1 MDTRSWDEKVWQL
14 LSKEDPNHPMEKLDD
29 QVEPEFFDDVSEN
42 EDSLGER
49 SPATI
54 AEEAL
59 RALDEK
65 FRQLLSKEDPNHP
78 MEKLDEVD
86 PEPLEDVSESEESL
100 EERSPATIAEE
111 ALRAL
116 DEKFRKLLSKED
128 PNHHM
133 EKLDEVDPEP
143 FEDVSEKEEPLG
155 EATIAEEALLQ
166 REDLCPKASE
176 SMLQKLFNR
185 QDFRKVLGSHLKA
198 LDETS
203 SHEDEVEV
211 VNARRKRRKQGFFDV
226 LWCFEHLMEAE
237 IEASG
242 GARTEA
248 DVLLEVL
255 DDLRRLRVQVQSHSP
270 DGGRTSVM
278 ELKRAFLKAFQE
290 FADIYHVTADT
301 ATVPKVIAVEDLPL
315 NRCLRFR
322 SRESQTL
329 VKGTSMEHPPK
340 PGRGQSLQNPTEKNV
355 SACNVVPRVLRSNTT
370 QAARKWCKKKPPVET
385 RIRFLPYC
393 RSPRRG
399 SAEPAMDLPCH
410 RGGQRF
416 FFPFGATGP
425 KKGQET
431 SSQDWPA
438 LEAPPGNSVCLT
450 EPLPESH
457 IPEPDEVEAKIMP
470 AESSEIE
477 HAEQSISQP
486 QPETMP
492 AQTCAPAEEQD
503 CPRQKE
509 VQEAP
514 QMQPPQPPQETRQHF
529 FPVCHSPRVASLSPD
544 LLEKAVEKEA
554 LPEMMPE
561 CGHEEDQD
569 IPEQTEVKTMTPQV
583 PIVLPPG
590 DGTPQS
596 IFESTQSLVP
606 QGCEKKEEKEIEV
619 ERSGNQLL
627 PEAII
632 QIARWAT
639 FSIPIPKSDVD
650 QLLLLVP
657 LACLQQEAA
666 AAAAAEEVSG
676 IAPLNTPLSAADCA
690 DCEN

>member
-42 EDSLGER
+42 EESLGEP
-49 SPATI
+49 SPTTI

-78 MEKLDEVD
+78 MEKLDEV
-86 PEPLEDVSESEESL
+86 E
-100 EERSPATIAEE
+100 
-111 ALRAL
+111 
-116 DEKFRKLLSKED
+116 
-128 PNHHM
+128 
-133 EKLDEVDPEP
+133 PEP

-155 EATIAEEALLQ
+155 AATNAEEALLQ

-270 DGGRTSVM
+270 DGGSTSVM

-315 NRCLRFR
+315 NRYLRFR

-329 VKGTSMEHPPK
+329 VKGTSMEHLPK
-340 PGRGQSLQNPTEKNV
+340 PGKGQSLQNPTENV
-355 SACNVVPRVLRSNTT
+355 SACSVVPRVLRSNTT

-399 SAEPAMDLPCH
+399 SAEPAMDLPGH

-457 IPEPDEVEAKIMP
+457 IPDPDEAEAKIMP

-477 HAEQSISQP
+477 HAEQAISQP

-509 VQEAP
+509 VQKAP

-554 LPEMMPE
+554 PPEMMPE

-627 PEAII
+627 PEAMI

-657 LACLQQEAA
+657 LACLQQETV
-666 AAAAAEEVSG
+666 AAAAEEESG
-676 IAPLNTPLSAADCA
+676 IAPLNTLLSAAGCADDSRA

>member
-1 MDTRSWDEKVWQL
+1 MDTRSWDEKIRQL
-14 LSKEDPNHPMEKLDD
+14 LSKEDPNHAMEMMDG
-29 QVEPEFFDDVSEN
+29 QVVPEPFEDVSEN
-42 EDSLGER
+42 EESLGEP

-59 RALDEK
+59 RAWDEK
-65 FRQLLSKEDPNHP
+65 FQQLLSKEDPNHP
-78 MEKLDEVD
+78 MEKLDEV
-86 PEPLEDVSESEESL
+86 E
-100 EERSPATIAEE
+100 
-111 ALRAL
+111 
-116 DEKFRKLLSKED
+116 
-128 PNHHM
+128 
-133 EKLDEVDPEP
+133 PEP
-143 FEDVSEKEEPLG
+143 FKDVSEKEEPLG
-155 EATIAEEALLQ
+155 EATNAEEALLQ

-176 SMLQKLFNR
+176 SMLQKFFNR
-185 QDFRKVLGSHLKA
+185 QDFRQVLGSHLKA

-203 SHEDEVEV
+203 SHEGEEEV

-255 DDLRRLRVQVQSHSP
+255 DDLRRLRVEVQSHSP
-270 DGGRTSVM
+270 DGGRISVM
-278 ELKRAFLKAFQE
+278 GLKRAFLTAFQK
-290 FADIYHVTADT
+290 FAVIYQVTADT
-301 ATVPKVIAVEDLPL
+301 ATVPKVMEVEDLPL
-315 NRCLRFR
+315 NRCLRIR
-322 SRESQTL
+322 SRESKTQ

-340 PGRGQSLQNPTEKNV
+340 PGKGQSLQNPTEMNV

-370 QAARKWCKKKPPVET
+370 QAARKWCKKKSPVEAGK
-385 RIRFLPYC
+385 RYLPYC
-393 RSPRRG
+393 RNSRRG
-399 SAEPAMDLPCH
+399 SAMVPEPAMDLPGH

-431 SSQDWPA
+431 SSQEWPA
-438 LEAPPGNSVCLT
+438 LEVPPGNSVCLT
-450 EPLPESH
+450 ESLPESH
-457 IPEPDEVEAKIMP
+457 IPGPDETEAKIMP
-470 AESSEIE
+470 AESS
-477 HAEQSISQP
+477 AMEQAISQP

-492 AQTCAPAEEQD
+492 GQTCAPAEEQD

-509 VQEAP
+509 VQ
-514 QMQPPQPPQETRQHF
+514 MQPPQKTRQHF
-529 FPVCHSPRVASLSPD
+529 FPVCHSPRVVSLSPG

-554 LPEMMPE
+554 PLEIMPE
-561 CGHEEDQD
+561 EEQE

-606 QGCEKKEEKEIEV
+606 QGCGKKEEQEIAEKEIEV

-627 PEAII
+627 PEAMI

-650 QLLLLVP
+650 QLLLLMP

-666 AAAAAEEVSG
+666 PAAEEEEEEESG
-676 IAPLNTPLSAADCA
+676 VAPPNTLLSAADCA
-690 DCEN
+690 DDSCADDSCADCEN